1 MLASAFC
8 HSAGGTHERR
18 RTRDPVS
25 ARPSLSIF
33 FPAYNDAGTIASLA
47 LIAHMTARTLTDD
60 YEVIVV
66 EDGSPDHTG
75 ALLDEMAR
83 YFPWLK
89 VVHHPRN
96 RGYGGAL
103 RSGFAAA
110 SKELV
115 FYTDG
120 DAQYD
125 PREMAKLWEALTP
138 GVDFVNGYKTFR
150 SDPLHRIVIGRVYH
164 WFVKLWFG
172 LRLRDVDC
180 DFRLMRRTVLDR
192 VALTRSSGVIC
203 VELMKNVQDHGFRVA
218 QVPVHHFHRS
228 YGKSQFF
235 NFPRVARTLLDLIRL
250 WVDLV
255 VRKEHLKP
263 VAPAATTETA
273 ATESQRTE

>member
-1 MLASAFC
+1 MSAEKP
-8 HSAGGTHERR
+8 G
-18 RTRDPVS
+18 
-25 ARPSLSIF
+25 LSIF

-47 LIAHMTARTLTDD
+47 LVAHMTARTLTDD

-83 YFPWLK
+83 HFPWLR
-89 VVHHPRN
+89 VVHHERN

-103 RSGFAAA
+103 RTGFATA

-125 PREMAKLWEALTP
+125 PREMTRLWEALSP
-138 GVDFVNGYKTFR
+138 AVDFVNGYKISR
-150 SDPLHRIVIGRVYH
+150 NDPLHRVVIGRLYH
-164 WFVKLWFG
+164 WFVKLAFG

-180 DFRLMRRTVLDR
+180 DFRLMRRGVFEKVR
-192 VALTRSSGVIC
+192 LTRSSGVIC
-203 VELMKNVQDHGFRVA
+203 VELMKKVQDHGFRIA
-218 QVPVHHFHRS
+218 EVPVHHFHRS

-235 NFPRVARTLLDLIRL
+235 NVPRVARTLADLSRL
-250 WVDLV
+250 WWELV
-255 VRKEHLKP
+255 VRRRHLRPGTEH
-263 VAPAATTETA
+263 APAAG
-273 ATESQRTE
+273 RP